1 MVSLRDQVT
10 DIVTYSADAAAAA
23 AAVTRLMLLVRRLAS
38 CFCLPRDTVRD
49 RCSA

>member
-10 DIVTYSADAAAAA
+10 DIVTYSAAAAAA

>member
-10 DIVTYSADAAAAA
+10 DIVTYSADAAA

>member
-23 AAVTRLMLLVRRLAS
+23 AVTRLMLLVRRLAS
-38 CFCLPRDTVRD
+38 CFSLPRDTVRD

>member
-10 DIVTYSADAAAAA
+10 DIVTYSDAA

-38 CFCLPRDTVRD
+38 CFSLPPDTVRD